1 MNFYINKK
9 NLTKNGGP
17 YNFAKILEHEL
28 INRFGAKK
36 KFLFPEI
43 NLIFSSGRNFRYS
56 KNILRV
62 DGIFLQDLDKR
73 KEKINQ
79 NIFKSIA
86 KADGV
91 IFQSKFSR
99 ELILHYFKK
108 NYNSNPKLIKNTVIP
123 NAFSTK
129 YFIKKKITYYKY
141 KHVLLTITRK
151 SKNKRLKQII
161 DAFKLLDKK
170 KYLLIVIGDYFKE
183 DFVKQ
188 KNIKFVGKI
197 ENKKIPFYIK
207 RSDALIHISKIESCS
222 NAVIECLSSGLP
234 VITNNVGGTKELIK
248 NNGIILDLDKKVIFS
263 EKYFS
268 DYRCNKFTLANGIKK
283 VIKIKRKKNEIYS
296 PKNII
301 KRYFEFFKM
310 ILNDYNKTKD

>member
-43 NLIFSSGRNFRYS
+43 NIIFSSGRNFRYS

-62 DGIFLQDLDKR
+62 DGIFVQNMDKR
-73 KEKINQ
+73 KKKINQ
-79 NIFKSIA
+79 NIFKSII

-99 ELILHYFKK
+99 KLILHYFKK
-108 NYNSNPKLIKNTVIP
+108 KYNFNTRLIKNIVIP
-123 NAFSTK
+123 NAFSTN
-129 YFIKKKITYYKY
+129 YFIKKKINYFKY

-197 ENKKIPFYIK
+197 ENEKIPFYIK
-207 RSDALIHISKIESCS
+207 RSDALIHVSKIESCS

-248 NNGIILDLDKKVIFS
+248 DNGIILGLDKKEVFS

-268 DYRCNKFTLANGIKK
+268 DFRCNKFILADGIKE
-283 VIKIKRKKNEIYS
+283 VVKIKRKKNEIYS
-296 PKNII
+296 PKNIV
-301 KRYFEFFKM
+301 KRYYSFFKTIM
-310 ILNDYNKTKD
+310 ND

>member
-28 INRFGAKK
+28 INHFDAKK
-36 KFLFPEI
+36 KILFPEI
-43 NLIFSSGRNFRYS
+43 NVIFSSGRNFRYS

-62 DGIFLQDLDKR
+62 DGIFVQNMDKR
-73 KEKINQ
+73 KKKINQ

-91 IFQSKFSR
+91 IFQSKFSQK
-99 ELILHYFKK
+99 LILHYLKK
-108 NYNSNPKLIKNTVIP
+108 NYNLNTKLIKNIVIP
-123 NAFSTK
+123 NAFSSNH
-129 YFIKKKITYYKY
+129 FIKKKINYFKY
-141 KHVLLTITRK
+141 KHVLLTVTRK

-183 DFVKQ
+183 DFIKQ

-207 RSDALIHISKIESCS
+207 RSDALIHVSKIESCP

-248 NNGIILDLDKKVIFS
+248 DRGIILNLDKKEVFS

-268 DYRCNKFTLANGIKK
+268 DFRCNKYILADGIRQI
-283 VIKIKRKKNEIYS
+283 VKIKRKKNETYS

-301 KRYFEFFKM
+301 NRYYRFFKV
-310 ILNDYNKTKD
+310 ILND